1 MWLDGKQYECAVG
14 SASVL
19 IAAYRAL
26 SLGSPDGSLGNRNK
40 YL

>member
-26 SLGSPDGSLGNRNK
+26 SLGPSEGFLGNRNIH
-40 YL
+40 L

>member
-26 SLGSPDGSLGNRNK
+26 SLGFSEGFLGTGNK